1 MMINDHS
8 AFRIDSMP
16 FGGHGE
22 SGLSLGGVENS
33 LRDMTREKLIVFKS

>member
-1 MMINDHS
+1 MINDQS

-22 SGLSLGGVENS
+22 SGLSLGGVENAV
-33 LRDMTREKLIVFKS
+33 RDMTREKLIVFKS